1 MPANYFS
8 QFVNDDISRTRRV
21 FHSTTNYFRTIDRT
35 SFGLSPAGT
44 KAQGVAGNVANAGG
58 KALEGAAN
66 AAGVAGGVAGVLA
79 TVGVATAGAIG
90 LGVAF
95 GGPQAA
101 IAAAVIGLVLLAKG
115 TYSNRESAH
124 KALSKYVWNYVDDLP
139 PVEGVNFSTA
149 SLEDAADAALTL
161 LDDGKNQIKL
171 LGTKLTAKKA
181 KFDTFQTRLQQ
192 LVTECNAARTQLAS
206 LPLMISF
213 GASAQGSNPA
223 IAAAEQRVAR
233 MLKDIE
239 KLWATESKVD
249 GAIFEYV
256 RRCAHTANYL
266 QAPHIVALAMKE
278 KHSPG
283 SVVGKPQ
290 PDYFADCLLAINARA
305 SFTALSA
312 EYEKRHLLP

>member
-8 QFVNDDISRTRRV
+8 QFVNDDIGRTRRV
-21 FHSTTNYFRTIDRT
+21 FHSATNYFKTIDRT
-35 SFGLSPAGT
+35 SFGFSAAAP
-44 KAQGVAGNVANAGG
+44 
-58 KALEGAAN
+58 KALEGVSNVAGIVG
-66 AAGVAGGVAGVLA
+66 GVAGGLA
-79 TVGVATAGAIG
+79 IAGVATAGAVG

-101 IAAAVIGLVLLAKG
+101 ISAAVISLVLLAKG
-115 TYSNRESAH
+115 AYSNREAAH
-124 KALSKYVWNYVDDLP
+124 KALSKYVWNFVDDLEP
-139 PVEGVNFSTA
+139 AEGVLFTTT

-181 KFDTFQTRLQQ
+181 KFDAFHTRLEQ
-192 LVTECNAARTQLAS
+192 LVANYNAEKLALTR
-206 LPLMISF
+206 LPPTISF
-213 GASAQGSNPA
+213 TNGSSGSNPA
-223 IAAAEQRVAR
+223 IPVARQRVDK
-233 MLKDIE
+233 MLAEIE
-239 KLWATESKVD
+239 ALWVKESKVD

-283 SVVGKPQ
+283 SVVGHRQ
-290 PDYFADCLLAINARA
+290 PDYFSGSSLAINARA

-312 EYEKRHLLP
+312 EYDKRNLIP